1 MFAIEIC
8 TSSFLV
14 TNLWR
19 AFVCSVIVKVFY
31 IELNKNSPLIR
42 FVDLGRID
50 LISSGIIMH
59 SVCIGLIAGWLGSMW
74 IFLFC
79 KV

>member
-19 AFVCSVIVKVFY
+19 AFVCSVLVKVFY
-31 IELNKNSPLIR
+31 IELNKDSPLIR
-42 FVDLGRID
+42 FVDLGKVD
-50 LISSGIIMH
+50 LISSGIVMH
-59 SVCIGLIAGWLGSMW
+59 SVTIGLIAGWLGSMW